1 MGRKAKRKRITLGEA
16 MEDVH
21 CTLCSLSLVTAMAR
35 GIGITRM
42 PDGNYYCRECGQ
54 LIRRTAY
61 GLE

>member
-1 MGRKAKRKRITLGEA
+1 